1 MFYSK
6 CGLESDL
13 WPNLYLASELW
24 LTYVTLDWIGSK
36 ELVTFNARKTQLGL
50 YDRPNNFSFSDVKM
64 DGSVLKKS
72 HLEDA
77 RIIFF

>member
-1 MFYSK
+1 M
-6 CGLESDL
+6 
-13 WPNLYLASELW
+13 YLASELW

-36 ELVTFNARKTQLGL
+36 WLVTFNARKTQLGL
-50 YDRPNNFSFSDVKM
+50 FDRPNNFSFIDVKM
-64 DGSVLKKS
+64 DGSVLKKN